1 MKALLTA
8 EVTDEFVANLE
19 SLGYS
24 SEIAGWGVTRS
35 ALTED
40 ELVTRLRDVSL
51 LVCELE
57 EVTERV
63 LEQCPD
69 LKIIASARANPTNV
83 DTTAA
88 EARGIWVLNTPGR
101 NAESVADFTIAAILA
116 SQRRVIQAADHLR
129 NVGWNLSGELP
140 YFHFRGREISELTI
154 GLLGYGAI
162 GRRVAQRLVRG
173 FGAKILAH
181 DLYVRDM
188 GEGCEWVEFDE
199 LFERSDVVSLHAAPP
214 SDGKPLIGNQQLAA
228 LGSEGYLINTARAA
242 LVDENALVVALNS
255 GTIAGAALDVF
266 WEEPLPRDHPI
277 LSAPNTLLTPHI
289 AGASTDV
296 RRHHTSIIFEGLSAV
311 HAHHAPTN
319 AVVSGLPIHTTSK
332 GER

>member
-8 EVTDEFVANLE
+8 EVTEEFVTKLK

-24 SEIAGWGVTRS
+24 SEILGWGATRT

-40 ELVTRLRDVSL
+40 ELIDNLREVSL

-63 LEQCPD
+63 LDKSPD

-83 DTTAA
+83 DTAAA
-88 EARGIWVLNTPGR
+88 EARGVWVLNTPGR
-101 NAESVADFTIAAILA
+101 NADSVADFTIAAILA
-116 SQRRVIQAADHLR
+116 SQRRIIQADDHIR
-129 NVGWNLSGELP
+129 NVGWNLAGELP

-162 GRRVAQRLVRG
+162 GRLVAQRLVKG
-173 FGAKILAH
+173 FGAKILTH
-181 DLYVRDM
+181 DLYVREM

-199 LFERSDVVSLHAAPP
+199 LFEKSDLVSLHAAPP
-214 SDGKPLIGNQQLAA
+214 IDDRPLIGEQQLTA
-228 LGSEGYLINTARAA
+228 LGPEGYLINTARAA
-242 LVDENALVVALNS
+242 LVDEKALIAALNS

-266 WEEPLPRDHPI
+266 WEEPLRRDHPI

-289 AGASTDV
+289 AGASIDV
-296 RRHHTSIIFEGLSAV
+296 RRHHTSIIYEGLLAL

-319 AVVSGLPIHTTSK
+319 AVVSGLPINNTTK
-332 GER
+332 GEH

>member
-8 EVTDEFVANLE
+8 EVTEEFVTNLE
-19 SLGYS
+19 SLGYT
-24 SEIAGWGVTRS
+24 SEITGWGATRT

-40 ELVTRLRDVSL
+40 ELIDKLRDVSL

-57 EVTERV
+57 QVTERV
-63 LEQCPD
+63 LDKSPD

-101 NAESVADFTIAAILA
+101 NADSVADFTIAAILA
-116 SQRRVIQAADHLR
+116 SQRRIVQADDHIR

-140 YFHFRGREISELTI
+140 YFHFRGREIGELTI

-162 GRRVAQRLVRG
+162 GRRVAQRLVSG
-173 FGAKILAH
+173 FGAKILTH
-181 DLYVRDM
+181 DLYVREM

-199 LFERSDVVSLHAAPP
+199 LFERSAVVSLHAAPP
-214 SDGKPLIGNQQLAA
+214 SDGKPLIGEQQLTA

-242 LVDENALVVALNS
+242 LVDENALIAALNS

-266 WEEPLPRDHPI
+266 WEEPLRRDHPI
-277 LSAPNTLLTPHI
+277 LSAPNTILTPHI
-289 AGASTDV
+289 AGASIDV
-296 RRHHTSIIFEGLSAV
+296 RLHHTSIIYEGLRALRS
-311 HAHHAPTN
+311 HHAPTN
-319 AVVSGLPIHTTSK
+319 AVVSGLPINNTTR
-332 GER
+332 GEH